1 MEVKEGV
8 EEETC
13 YGGSTF
19 YSVEV
24 RYYEDLQ
31 TEFERGEM
39 SVSHWAMSADTLRR
53 ESNRSH
59 THWLLSHES
68 PSHLR
73 RYLYKRTDSHISA
86 FGALLHVHTMEQ
98 DTHRN

>member
-53 ESNRSH
+53 ESSIDLILIGFFHMNRRH
-59 THWLLSHES
+59 IFVDTFIKEPIHI
-68 PSHLR
+68 LR
-73 RYLYKRTDSHISA
+73 RLEPCCVLI
-86 FGALLHVHTMEQ
+86 Q
-98 DTHRN
+98 